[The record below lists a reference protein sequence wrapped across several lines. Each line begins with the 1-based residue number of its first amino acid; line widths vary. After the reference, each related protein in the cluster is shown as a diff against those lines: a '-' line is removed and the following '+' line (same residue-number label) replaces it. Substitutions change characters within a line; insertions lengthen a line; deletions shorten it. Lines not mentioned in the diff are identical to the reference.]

1 MARRPLERADV
12 HMFGIEQHDVSVQ
25 LANVRSQ
32 LDSARGGAA
41 REARGHS
48 SKAKRW
54 ALAAGVLAA
63 TTHVAS
69 IFTGPIGAAATGAVA
84 AAAAANAASA
94 VAQGRRLSEIEAL
107 QIRHDDAV
115 SEHAGMQAQFNEAT
129 REVGQEEQI
138 GPNGQR
144 VRVSNGKGQP
154 ISEGWVPAEQT
165 AVQDKLQAEPG
176 GTTDPNRDRQ
186 RAEVISVLRELM
198 QSAANSSSVPTV
210 QGEGGRFQSLLG
222 NLGLAQGSIPSHPST
237 AASSS
242 GGPIN
247 GNNQNINAAAAD
259 RRAEVAMSPRQ
270 SGLRAPT
277 RGATAT
283 PPPNSRPS
291 QLRRPSVAPRG
302 TSVEA
307 QASPP
312 PQRAVSMLRRPAT
325 AGPGYKSMSPQPAA
339 TYMRRTALEDRRTM
353 SPRAFGRHTQ
363 TPEAHHLGEG
373 AVGRTSH
380 VSLSE
385 NAIGRRLEEQLLQ
398 LLHTRMDI
406 TKDEAKREELRVLAS
421 QLRQA
426 TRAARQQV
434 FHVHWRS
441 TCVLQSCIFL
451 NFVQC
456 HHASWAALVFKIAR
470 DALSHHV
477 RLDQCRRLSCCS
489 FQSHN

>member
-1 MARRPLERADV
+1 MRNGRAENGLASASSVLDRIMSDVMARRPLERADV

-32 LDSARGGAA
+32 LDSAHGAVA

-84 AAAAANAASA
+84 AAAVANAASA
-94 VAQGRRLSEIEAL
+94 IAQGRRLSEIESL

-129 REVGQEEQI
+129 REVAHEEQI

-154 ISEGWVPAEQT
+154 ESEGWVPAEQS
-165 AVQDKLQAEPG
+165 AIQDKLQG
-176 GTTDPNRDRQ
+176 GPSPTTDPNRDRQ

-198 QSAANSSSVPTV
+198 QSAANSSSTANV
-210 QGEGGRFQSLLG
+210 QGEGSRVQSLLG
-222 NLGLAQGSIPSHPST
+222 NLGLAQGSIPAQAPT

-242 GGPIN
+242 SGPVN
-247 GNNQNINAAAAD
+247 SNVQNSNTAD
-259 RRAEVAMSPRQ
+259 RRAEVAKTPRP

-283 PPPNSRPS
+283 PPPNNRHS

-312 PQRAVSMLRRPAT
+312 PQRSSVLRRPAT
-325 AGPGYKSMSPQPAA
+325 AGPSYKSMSPQPVA
-339 TYMRRTALEDRRTM
+339 TYMRRTALEDRRTL
-353 SPRAFGRHTQ
+353 SPRAFGRNTQ
-363 TPEAHHLGEG
+363 TPEAPHLGEG
-373 AVGRTSH
+373 AAGRTSH

-406 TKDEAKREELRVLAS
+406 TKDEAKKDELRVLAS

-434 FHVHWRS
+434 YPVY
-441 TCVLQSCIFL
+441 
-451 NFVQC
+451 
-456 HHASWAALVFKIAR
+456 
-470 DALSHHV
+470 
-477 RLDQCRRLSCCS
+477 
-489 FQSHN
+489 SHNALA